1 MAVLPLPRH
10 LQSFVDKLRS
20 RLASDGLL
28 EVLDSFPPPSSFEFQ
43 DATIRGQKAVR
54 LRLGTREQDDATR
67 ATSWAYVMHAN
78 PLQKWKGEHEP
89 PILIRDEIRGSDD
102 TPRLLKRAATSLLR
116 KSGELLPP
124 FCFLQFDSQDKV
136 THVRDTLCALV
147 LYYSLANGLTDT
159 ATKWSKFEDSL
170 VLALEYIDDSANYQ
184 RWQDVKNTDAETFPI
199 RRITRRVRPQRV
211 SHHAE
216 DEADTEDEIDTRTSD
231 TYCKGGVVR
240 SLGSSIPLKP
250 GSNMAKIIAALGDR
264 ASLLDAI
271 PSTAVT
277 FSGQNLISE
286 YDPIVLEF
294 GAFGESTVNVYLT
307 QGVKGDTRILA
318 QDSDGELLHWKFGDL
333 TGIDLVEPFDSIMRL
348 DQELPSRGNKIR
360 YLVLYYFM
368 LAEHAGL
375 IGKPSAPWK
384 HESMVPAL
392 RAACNHLRN
401 TSTGDTTDED
411 IRSNKNHP
419 ASELQKEAYRSLIV
433 KLRVHPDVLIAK
445 TKAAPAIESEE
456 AADNDQYSEKIAK
469 ATTASDHSSSRPN
482 SSAEGQNQPTEGM
495 PPVDLVRSYLH
506 TEQEVPLSCGDTAQ
520 EMTGYEEISLE
531 SGNETYVSAMSIA
544 NSRDSFS
551 ASSPAPPILP
561 STASPNALPSDAVAL
576 SDAEMSPEE
585 RQQPETA
592 THERATPETAN
603 TTDRLADKEE
613 GDSLQAEE
621 IESGVAEPNLD
632 QRFILL
638 RGVSVVSIS
647 SDEDEATHPEEKFKE
662 ETSTAQRGNPASF
675 GRSEA
680 IYLGSDEETVLPE
693 PINQVVERTPEIGAA
708 PHPPQPTAVDSDS
721 NELRWPGDTKK
732 RKRSL
737 APVISNDDDDDDDD
751 LLEADGNAWKKASL
765 GRSGGKGTSNE

>member
-89 PILIRDEIRGSDD
+89 PILIRDEIRGSDE

-231 TYCKGGVVR
+231 TYCKGGV
-240 SLGSSIPLKP
+240 
-250 GSNMAKIIAALGDR
+250 IIAALGDR

-294 GAFGESTVNVYLT
+294 GAFG
-307 QGVKGDTRILA
+307 
-318 QDSDGELLHWKFGDL
+318 F
-333 TGIDLVEPFDSIMRL
+333 
-348 DQELPSRGNKIR
+348 
-360 YLVLYYFM
+360 
-368 LAEHAGL
+368 
-375 IGKPSAPWK
+375 
-384 HESMVPAL
+384 
-392 RAACNHLRN
+392 
-401 TSTGDTTDED
+401 
-411 IRSNKNHP
+411 
-419 ASELQKEAYRSLIV
+419 
-433 KLRVHPDVLIAK
+433 
-445 TKAAPAIESEE
+445 
-456 AADNDQYSEKIAK
+456 
-469 ATTASDHSSSRPN
+469 
-482 SSAEGQNQPTEGM
+482 
-495 PPVDLVRSYLH
+495 
-506 TEQEVPLSCGDTAQ
+506 
-520 EMTGYEEISLE
+520 
-531 SGNETYVSAMSIA
+531 
-544 NSRDSFS
+544 
-551 ASSPAPPILP
+551 
-561 STASPNALPSDAVAL
+561 
-576 SDAEMSPEE
+576 
-585 RQQPETA
+585 
-592 THERATPETAN
+592 
-603 TTDRLADKEE
+603 
-613 GDSLQAEE
+613 
-621 IESGVAEPNLD
+621 
-632 QRFILL
+632 
-638 RGVSVVSIS
+638 
-647 SDEDEATHPEEKFKE
+647 
-662 ETSTAQRGNPASF
+662 
-675 GRSEA
+675 
-680 IYLGSDEETVLPE
+680 
-693 PINQVVERTPEIGAA
+693 
-708 PHPPQPTAVDSDS
+708 
-721 NELRWPGDTKK
+721 
-732 RKRSL
+732 
-737 APVISNDDDDDDDD
+737 
-751 LLEADGNAWKKASL
+751 
-765 GRSGGKGTSNE
+765 

>member
-1 MAVLPLPRH
+1 
-10 LQSFVDKLRS
+10 
-20 RLASDGLL
+20 
-28 EVLDSFPPPSSFEFQ
+28 
-43 DATIRGQKAVR
+43 
-54 LRLGTREQDDATR
+54 
-67 ATSWAYVMHAN
+67 
-78 PLQKWKGEHEP
+78 
-89 PILIRDEIRGSDD
+89 
-102 TPRLLKRAATSLLR
+102 
-116 KSGELLPP
+116 
-124 FCFLQFDSQDKV
+124 
-136 THVRDTLCALV
+136 
-147 LYYSLANGLTDT
+147 
-159 ATKWSKFEDSL
+159 
-170 VLALEYIDDSANYQ
+170 
-184 RWQDVKNTDAETFPI
+184 
-199 RRITRRVRPQRV
+199 
-211 SHHAE
+211 
-216 DEADTEDEIDTRTSD
+216 
-231 TYCKGGVVR
+231 
-240 SLGSSIPLKP
+240 
-250 GSNMAKIIAALGDR
+250 MAKIIAALGDR

-375 IGKPSAPWK
+375 IGKLSAPWK
-384 HESMVPAL
+384 HESM
-392 RAACNHLRN
+392 
-401 TSTGDTTDED
+401 
-411 IRSNKNHP
+411 
-419 ASELQKEAYRSLIV
+419 SLIV

-561 STASPNALPSDAVAL
+561 SAASPNALPSDAVAL